1 MEFLYTKRNT
11 DGKIEAVRLSASS
24 RAEVFSVLK
33 DKGVVPISVKQV
45 ESPTPNLLH
54 SQTLK
59 KSVTGLF
66 AICILAG
73 VGIGVWYLISRTDMP
88 STSQDPVRTQI
99 EKPKHQS
106 DRAEAKV
113 SPYTAPVATQAV
125 EKVHTKPKTAKEV
138 LADYLANP
146 PSVTNYMVGITVTTN
161 RPKALFRNATEQ
173 MLSSLFRTELGSV
186 PPPMPKVPMR
196 DKVNIQDILS
206 TQFSLSPETPEK
218 EAAIKDIVCQ
228 AKRAMKEYLDQGGT
242 PESFIDH
249 YRNELQTCHETWKMC
264 QQTAIKSC
272 REEDPEVARE
282 MVERINE
289 SLAAKGI
296 KPVNLPP
303 KFREKLGIK

>member
-1 MEFLYTKRNT
+1 
-11 DGKIEAVRLSASS
+11 
-24 RAEVFSVLK
+24 
-33 DKGVVPISVKQV
+33 
-45 ESPTPNLLH
+45 
-54 SQTLK
+54 
-59 KSVTGLF
+59 
-66 AICILAG
+66 
-73 VGIGVWYLISRTDMP
+73 
-88 STSQDPVRTQI
+88 
-99 EKPKHQS
+99 
-106 DRAEAKV
+106 
-113 SPYTAPVATQAV
+113 
-125 EKVHTKPKTAKEV
+125 
-138 LADYLANP
+138 
-146 PSVTNYMVGITVTTN
+146 MVGITVTTN

-228 AKRAMKEYLDQGGT
+228 AKRAMREYLDQGGT

-264 QQTAIKSC
+264 QLAAIKSC